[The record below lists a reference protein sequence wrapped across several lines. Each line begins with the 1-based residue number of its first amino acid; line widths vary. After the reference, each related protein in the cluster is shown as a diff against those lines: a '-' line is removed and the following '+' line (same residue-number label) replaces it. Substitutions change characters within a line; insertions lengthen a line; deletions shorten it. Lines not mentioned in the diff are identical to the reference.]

1 MRRQLSGGAALW
13 VLGMTA
19 AGGVAAEPVFNRIA
33 SFPVPMN
40 LPADMDQ
47 ATETSAE
54 IIATTEDG
62 MTLVYTDSP
71 LGAVGMIDITDPKA
85 PAPIGVMMLDGE
97 PTSVV
102 VAGGKAYVG
111 VNTSESFTEPSGH
124 LAVVDIAEK
133 SGDQSCDLGG
143 QPDSVAI
150 NDDGT
155 MLAVA
160 IENERDEDL
169 NDGVI
174 PQLPAG
180 NVTIIPISDG
190 TPDCDGM
197 IVADVTG
204 LAGVAGDDPEP
215 EFVDFNSAGEIVVT
229 MQENNHIAIIDSATG
244 AVSAH
249 FSAGAVDLTN
259 VDVEEEG
266 ALTFDGEQPGRV
278 REPDAVKWI
287 DDNRFVTADE
297 GDYEGGSRTFTIFNK
312 DGSVAYDP
320 GLSFEYLVAQA
331 GHYPEERSGNKGV
344 EPEGVE
350 TAVFGDQ
357 SYIFV
362 SSERGSLVGVYKDTG
377 AVPEFV
383 QLLPSGIGPEGL
395 LAIPERNLFVVAN
408 EADLIEDGGVRAH
421 VMLFELAEGEPA
433 YPTLA
438 SGLDDAGRPVG
449 WGALSGLSADPEAA
463 GILYAVNDSFYGMQ
477 PTIFTIDASQT
488 PAAIIRATR
497 ISRAGY
503 PAQKLDMEGI
513 VADGEGGFWIA
524 SEGRT
529 DRVIPHAIYHV
540 DADGEIDE
548 EIGFPDELMGVEKRF
563 GSEGITMVGEGDDMT
578 LWIAIQREWR
588 DDEDGFVK
596 LVSYNPASETW
607 GAVRYPLE
615 PKGAGWVG
623 LSEITAYGDYVYIV
637 ERDNQIGSAAAL
649 KKLYRVPLAE
659 MQPAALGGDLPVV
672 SKEEVRD
679 FIPDLQAFGGY
690 VVDKVEGFAIDAAG
704 DAFAVTDNDGVDDSS
719 GETFFL
725 KLGKL

>member
-1 MRRQLSGGAALW
+1 MTRSLAAALGI
-13 VLGMTA
+13 V
-19 AGGVAAEPVFNRIA
+19 GGFMASGAAAEPVFNRIA
-33 SFPVPMN
+33 SFAVPGN
-40 LPADMDQ
+40 LQADTDQ

-54 IIATTEDG
+54 IIAATEDG

-71 LGAVGMIDITDPKA
+71 LEAVGFIDITDPKA
-85 PAPIGVMMLDGE
+85 PAPDGVVMLGGE
-97 PTSVV
+97 PTSVAV
-102 VAGGKAYVG
+102 SGGKAFIG
-111 VNTSESFTEPSGH
+111 INTSESYTEPSGH
-124 LAVVDIAEK
+124 LTVVDIETK
-133 SGDQSCDLGG
+133 SAAPTCDLGG
-143 QPDSVAI
+143 QPDSIAI
-150 NDDGT
+150 NDDGS

-190 TPDCDGM
+190 VPDCEG
-197 IVADVTG
+197 IITADLTG
-204 LAGVAGDDPEP
+204 LAEVAPEDPEP

-229 MQENNHIAIIDSATG
+229 LQENNHLAIIDITG
-244 AVSAH
+244 AVIGH

-259 VDVEEEG
+259 VDLDEER
-266 ALTFDGEQPGRV
+266 ALTFDGEQLGRV

-287 DDNRFVTADE
+287 DDERFVTADE
-297 GDYEGGSRTFTIFNK
+297 GDYEGGSRTFTIFNR

-331 GHYPEERSGNKGV
+331 GHYPERRSGNKGV

-357 SYIFV
+357 GYIFV
-362 SSERGSLVGVYKDTG
+362 SSERGSIVGVYKDTG
-377 AVPEFV
+377 AAPEFV

-395 LAIPERNLFVVAN
+395 LAIPARNLFVVAN
-408 EADLIEDGGVRAH
+408 EVDLIEDGGVRAH
-421 VMLFELAEGEPA
+421 VMLFELADGEPS
-433 YPTLA
+433 YPTLM
-438 SGLDDAGRPVG
+438 SGTDDQGRPVG
-449 WGALSGLSADPEAA
+449 WGALSGLAADPEAA
-463 GILYAVNDSFYGMQ
+463 GTLYAVNDSFYGMQ
-477 PTIFTIDASQT
+477 PTIFTIDATQT
-488 PAAIIRATR
+488 PAMITEATR
-497 ISRAGY
+497 VTRAGY

-529 DRVIPHAIYHV
+529 DRVIPHALYHV
-540 DADGEIDE
+540 DADGEIQE
-548 EIGFPDELMGVEKRF
+548 EIGFPEELMGVEKRF
-563 GSEGITMVGEGDDMT
+563 GSEGITKVGEGDEMT

-588 DDEDGFVK
+588 DDEKDMVK
-596 LVSYNPASETW
+596 LVSYTPATETW
-607 GAVRYPLE
+607 GAVAYQLD
-615 PKGAGWVG
+615 KGQQGWVG
-623 LSEITAYGDYVYIV
+623 LSEITTHGDHVYII
-637 ERDNQIGSAAAL
+637 ERDNQIGDAARI
-649 KKLYRVPLAE
+649 KKLYRVPLSE
-659 MQPAALGGDLPVV
+659 MQPAELGGELPVV
-672 SKEEVRD
+672 TKEEVHD